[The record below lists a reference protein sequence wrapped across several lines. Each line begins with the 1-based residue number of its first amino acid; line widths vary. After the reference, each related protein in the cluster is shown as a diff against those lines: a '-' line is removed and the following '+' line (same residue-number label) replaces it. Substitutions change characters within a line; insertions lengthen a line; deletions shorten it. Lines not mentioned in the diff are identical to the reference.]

1 MLKHRKMQYDKAG
14 PRVAEALNKRYF
26 EAYYCSDREEGL
38 KKVLELIPGEHTVS
52 WGGTMTV
59 DELGIK
65 DAGAAR
71 PLLTATP
78 PGIPGSAGRCSSRL
92 LPATPSS

>member
-38 KKVLELIPGEHTVS
+38 KKVLELIPG
-52 WGGTMTV
+52 
-59 DELGIK
+59 
-65 DAGAAR
+65 
-71 PLLTATP
+71 
-78 PGIPGSAGRCSSRL
+78 
-92 LPATPSS
+92 